1 MFVEAHST
9 QWRILYTSTISY
21 HIKLLNATLFK
32 IKTCAGIVMKK
43 IIEASVI
50 QEVIILARRRD
61 LKLHATIFLIQAVA
75 QLQLIDFKY

>member
-1 MFVEAHST
+1 
-9 QWRILYTSTISY
+9 
-21 HIKLLNATLFK
+21 
-32 IKTCAGIVMKK
+32 MKK